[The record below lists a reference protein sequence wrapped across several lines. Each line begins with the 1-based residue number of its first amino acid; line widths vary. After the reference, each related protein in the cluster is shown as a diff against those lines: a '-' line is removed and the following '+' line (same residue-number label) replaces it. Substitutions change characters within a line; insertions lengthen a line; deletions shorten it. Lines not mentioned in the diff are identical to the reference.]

1 VPTEESI
8 FGTVNGGMGYTYD
21 TTLVVLTRNNNSGIP
36 DNSIAE
42 MAQDAAGNYWFASPA
57 AGVFV
62 QFSNTIWQSFNQA
75 NSGMP
80 VSAANSIFIDSSDLQ
95 FIGTEQNGIVLHSAS
110 DQWSYYNT
118 TNSPLPDDFIHHIQ
132 KDKSGAIWIGT
143 RSGGLVLW
151 EPGPTALFPLE
162 NLIQL
167 YPNPCSS
174 YIQIKSAE
182 AMVETVQIFDLLG
195 QKIEIIATET
205 QEGWMISTSGLTAG
219 IYQVCIAGL
228 RGKSCHSFVKI

>member
-1 VPTEESI
+1 
-8 FGTVNGGMGYTYD
+8 
-21 TTLVVLTRNNNSGIP
+21 
-36 DNSIAE
+36 
-42 MAQDAAGNYWFASPA
+42 
-57 AGVFV
+57 
-62 QFSNTIWQSFNQA
+62 
-75 NSGMP
+75 MP